1 MLELSTLEFD
11 GFRDGFEGGFDL
23 TLKSP
28 LHANSSQ
35 FLIIRQELA
44 QELAQVLIQLL
55 LPNKAKV
62 VVEVYCEFGLDIH
75 SPFLVTGLF
84 EGKMMTR
91 TSLKWLSP
99 TSLISFANPSH
110 LMDKKE

>member
-1 MLELSTLEFD
+1 LLELTTLEFD
-11 GFRDGFEGGFDL
+11 GFRDGFGGGFDL

-35 FLIIRQELA
+35 FLIIR

-91 TSLKWLSP
+91 TSLKWSSP